1 MVKIVDLLIA
11 LNGKIKSKTAAGKVM
26 IFDQNEFD
34 IRCEWGLHGAEI
46 LAPICDAIVVVDVL
60 SFTTAVS
67 VAVNRGGVVFPYR
80 WKDDSRI
87 EFARKMNA
95 ILAGPRDSGSYS
107 LSPLSLSSVQ
117 AGERIVLPSPNGST
131 ISLATGDTPTYA
143 GCLRNAKAVAKAAM
157 MHGPRIGVV
166 PCGERWQNDASLRPA
181 LEDLIGAGAV
191 IAELNGS
198 RSPEASAAVW
208 AFQNA
213 ASSLRKIIET
223 CSSGKELIER
233 GHREDVAIA
242 CDLNSDNLAPG
253 LVDRSYVAS

>member
-1 MVKIVDLLIA
+1 
-11 LNGKIKSKTAAGKVM
+11 M
-26 IFDQNEFD
+26 IFDQQEFD

-46 LAPICDAIVVVDVL
+46 LAPLCDAVVVVDVL

-67 VAVNRGGVVFPYR
+67 VVVNRGGVVFPYR
-80 WKDDSRI
+80 WKDDSRMD
-87 EFARKMNA
+87 FARKMNA
-95 ILAGPRDSGSYS
+95 ILAGPRGSGSYS
-107 LSPLSLSSVQ
+107 LSPLSLLSVQ

-143 GCLRNAKAVAKAAM
+143 GCLRNAKAVAKAVM
-157 MHGPRIGVV
+157 KHGRRIGVV
-166 PCGERWQNDASLRPA
+166 PCGERWQTDASLRPA

-208 AFQNA
+208 AFQGA
-213 ASSLRKIIET
+213 AGSLQEVLEN

-233 GHREDVAIA
+233 GHRGDIAIT
-242 CDLNSDNLAPG
+242 CDLNSDNLAPE
-253 LVDRSYVAS
+253 LVDLSYIPSRDG